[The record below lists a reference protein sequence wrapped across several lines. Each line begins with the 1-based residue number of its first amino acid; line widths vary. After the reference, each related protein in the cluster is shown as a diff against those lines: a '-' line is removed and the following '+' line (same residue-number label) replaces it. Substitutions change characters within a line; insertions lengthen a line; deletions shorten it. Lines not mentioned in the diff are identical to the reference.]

1 MNQESF
7 NIDFLKPSN
16 QFSYSRTLESIDED
30 AGPAQKFDL
39 KQSHHQLHWFKV
51 GLSPCKVCFI
61 CLNKSP
67 LNDENAFY
75 FTLKAL
81 SVLKKFKFLSWH
93 FCLCGK
99 QLDRETK
106 VNFKISDATNHEQII
121 AIYIMPMIFSKDSQT
136 IKFGQLIE
144 YNMKNIC
151 HQKIMA
157 GRETGRNNEAGRLV
171 TELFFCF

>member
-1 MNQESF
+1 MDQESF
-7 NIDFLKPSN
+7 NIDLLKPSN
-16 QFSYSRTLESIDED
+16 QFSYSRTLESIGED
-30 AGPAQKFDL
+30 TGPAQKFDL

-51 GLSPCKVCFI
+51 ELSPCKVCFI
-61 CLNKSP
+61 CLNKST

-121 AIYIMPMIFSKDSQT
+121 AIYILPMIFSKDNQT

-151 HQKIMA
+151 HQKSWQ
-157 GRETGRNNEAGRLV
+157 GERLV
-171 TELFFCF
+171 ETMRQGD